1 MRVAVVHSFYRS
13 GQPSGENVAV
23 DQQVGALERA
33 GVEVIPIFRH
43 SDDELKRPLFGLRS
57 AARIATGWDGGHL
70 ADVVKKA
77 RVDVVQVHNTFP
89 NFGTRWLREVEAPVV
104 TTVHNFRFACANG
117 LLFRDGHL
125 CLECPTNGSINA
137 LRHKCYQDSLVASLP
152 ASIGTAGGVTRNRL
166 ITSSD
171 VVITQSRRVHDF
183 MVESGVPEA
192 SLAYVPGFVERRNPG
207 PMAAP
212 RSPRFIFVGRHT
224 PEKGLD
230 ELMTLWPQGVHLD
243 LLGGEES
250 GSVPE
255 NERITFRGRRDR
267 DALLALLPAYTALVF
282 PGLVWEGAYPLVVR
296 EALEA
301 GVPVIARE
309 GSGAA
314 DLIRESGAGSVY
326 LGQSGDS
333 LQSAVRH
340 VAEFNGELRQR
351 ARDYFETALTEAR
364 WLAQTIEIYEGSLAA
379 RGGAQGG

>member
-23 DQQVGALERA
+23 EQQIGALERA
-33 GVEVIPIFRH
+33 GVEVIPVFRH

-70 ADVVKKA
+70 ADVVNKA

-89 NFGTRWLREVEAPVV
+89 NFGTRWLSEVEAPVV

-137 LRHKCYQDSLVASLP
+137 LRHKCYQDSLAASLP
-152 ASIGTAGGVTRNRL
+152 AAVGTAGGVTRNRL

-171 VVITQSRRVHDF
+171 AVITQSRRVHDF
-183 MVESGVPEA
+183 MVERGVLEG

-207 PMAAP
+207 PMPAP

-224 PEKGLD
+224 SEKGLD
-230 ELMTLWPQGVHLD
+230 ELIRLWPQGVHLD
-243 LLGGEES
+243 VFGGEE
-250 GSVPE
+250 GWGFPE
-255 NERITFRGRRDR
+255 KEQITSRGRLDR
-267 DALLALLPAYTALVF
+267 DALLALLPGYTALIF

-301 GVPVIARE
+301 GLPVIARE

-314 DLIRESGAGSVY
+314 DLIRESGAGIVY
-326 LGQSGDS
+326 VGQSRDS
-333 LQSAVRH
+333 LQAAVRH
-340 VAEFNGELRQR
+340 VAEFNGDLRQV
-351 ARDYFETALTEAR
+351 ARSYFETALTEAR
-364 WLAQTIEIYEGSLAA
+364 WLAQTIEVYEGSRTA